1 MNFILIP
8 HTHKIFYSYGTCQ
21 EGDCVYEEET
31 YFAGDSVVTDSCVWK
46 ECTSNGEWTD
56 QEGCLLSDGE
66 TCVENGY
73 NGPDNAH
80 NFCNTCTCSSG
91 ALMCTRMA
99 CNMCDDEDV
108 CLLNDGTCVENG
120 WTGSGAGSN
129 YCNTCSCMSGVL
141 ACTEVACPY
150 CTNVGEMDYSLGP
163 CQPRE
168 CMENGEYAQMIIDC
182 AESFGVECDG
192 EYVPPEDPTTEC
204 CSVCREGNEK
214 ATSSD
219 DFSGLFK
226 PTIVSVVGILAGVV
240 VTGVVWYVRYNRR
253 AAAVHGKFIIV
264 GENTGG
270 KESEGGNAV
279 EAKST
284 IESNAA

>member
-1 MNFILIP
+1 M
-8 HTHKIFYSYGTCQ
+8 G
-21 EGDCVYEEET
+21 
-31 YFAGDSVVTDSCVWK
+31 
-46 ECTSNGEWTD
+46 
-56 QEGCLLSDGE
+56 
-66 TCVENGY
+66 
-73 NGPDNAH
+73 
-80 NFCNTCTCSSG
+80 G

-99 CNMCDDEDV
+99 CNMCNDQDQ
-108 CLLNDGTCVENG
+108 CLLSDGTCVDNG
-120 WTGSGAGSN
+120 WSGNGAGSN
-129 YCNTCSCMSGVL
+129 NCNACSCDSGFL
-141 ACTEVACPY
+141 TCTEMACMDPY
-150 CTNVGEMDYSLGP
+150 CTNVGEIDLSLGP

-168 CMENGEYAQMIIDC
+168 CMDNGEYAQIIIDC
-182 AESFGVECDG
+182 AETFGVECDG

-204 CSVCREGNEK
+204 CSVCREVNEK

-219 DFSGLFK
+219 DFSRVSR

-279 EAKST
+279 EVKST